1 MPPYLIIHINTAFRL
16 LRIVRLHFPRG
27 QHRERQSFDNQPF
40 QNMSPSLPITP
51 RFRNEAATTTIDPE
65 ALAGIE
71 LEAPHKANDG
81 RNDPYLICFEEPF
94 DADK

>member
-1 MPPYLIIHINTAFRL
+1 
-16 LRIVRLHFPRG
+16 
-27 QHRERQSFDNQPF
+27 
-40 QNMSPSLPITP
+40 MSPSLPITP